1 MKTGGGG
8 WKRIVAENGK
18 EIRSEGMK
26 RMGGGKIAEAE
37 GEREWV
43 GEGEWKRRDEEN
55 GGGKENGSG
64 RMRKMG
70 GGKRWEV

>member
-1 MKTGGGG
+1 M
-8 WKRIVAENGK
+8 E
-18 EIRSEGMK
+18 EK
-26 RMGGGKIAEAE
+26 RMG
-37 GEREWV
+37 